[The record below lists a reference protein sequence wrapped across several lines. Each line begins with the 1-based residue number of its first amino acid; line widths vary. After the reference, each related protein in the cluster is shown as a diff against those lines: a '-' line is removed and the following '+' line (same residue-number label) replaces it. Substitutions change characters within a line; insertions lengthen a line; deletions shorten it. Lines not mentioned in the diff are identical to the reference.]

1 MELSEPVRLRV
12 YHGVVLSVDVQL
24 DGQPYGAML
33 DIGTQTTVVNE
44 GVARALTL
52 DAEDTATLRIGDTDF
67 PGVPVQVED
76 LEVLR
81 RFDPDGKGFMIVGA
95 AIARD
100 CAISISWIHRELRT
114 CVR

>member
-1 MELSEPVRLRV
+1 MSRC
-12 YHGVVLSVDVQL
+12 
-24 DGQPYGAML
+24 

-67 PGVPVQVED
+67 PGVRVQVED